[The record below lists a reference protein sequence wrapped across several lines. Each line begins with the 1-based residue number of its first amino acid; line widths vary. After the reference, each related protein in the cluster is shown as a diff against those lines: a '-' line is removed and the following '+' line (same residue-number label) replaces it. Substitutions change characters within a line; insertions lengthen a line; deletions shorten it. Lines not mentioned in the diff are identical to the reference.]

1 MVEPERERLARTRRE
16 SGVDKYRYSG
26 CVTPTALHAGGPP
39 ALPVKLMAVLQTIRK
54 FFVPV
59 ADTAPEI
66 IVPAPPCV
74 YDIKPLTS
82 KNLKE
87 VLRLNIRCFRD
98 GENYTKHTFSYLLN
112 EPKTLSYRVV
122 TPMDEM
128 VGFVVVMV
136 NENGAAHL
144 TTIGIAPEHRRRGL
158 ARRLLAHTERAI
170 RNRHINTVMLEVRV
184 SNTAAQ
190 KLYRENGYSIA
201 QRISSYY
208 NNGED
213 GFLMMKPLV

>member
-1 MVEPERERLARTRRE
+1 
-16 SGVDKYRYSG
+16 
-26 CVTPTALHAGGPP
+26 
-39 ALPVKLMAVLQTIRK
+39 MAVLQTIRK

-66 IVPAPPCV
+66 IVPAPLCV

-112 EPKTLSYRVV
+112 EPKTLSYRVI
-122 TPMDEM
+122 TPAGEM

-158 ARRLLAHTERAI
+158 AKRLLAHTERAI
-170 RNRHINTVMLEVRV
+170 RSRDIGTVMLEVRV

-190 KLYRENGYSIA
+190 NLYRENGYAIA